1 MSDPP
6 LIRPA
11 PPEAASEV
19 LSLVFRHL
27 LSEERARRMQ
37 TVLHGTRSGQL
48 SLEGLLEARR
58 GVRLVGGV
66 FSEVQV
72 GRTAVVWP
80 PRLVPGEPA
89 GTGGELLRATS
100 EFLIGKRVCMAHTL
114 LDAGMEEDGTVLSA
128 EGFEPLADL
137 LYLVSPDERF
147 PLSRPASGLEFEAY
161 SPAAHIRMARVIEAT
176 YAETLD
182 CPRLNDVREIDDVM
196 AGYRATGVFDPA
208 RWLIVRHRGE
218 DVGCLLLADH
228 PEQEN
233 WELVYMGLVPS
244 ARGNGWGNGITRYAQ
259 WLTRQAG
266 RPRLVL
272 AVDATNTP
280 AIRVY
285 SSLGFHPWDR
295 RGVYLKVFERR
306 G

>member
-1 MSDPP
+1 MSYPP

-11 PPEAASEV
+11 PPDAASEV

-27 LSEERARRMQ
+27 LLDERARRMQ
-37 TVLHGTRSGQL
+37 TVLHPARGSQA

-58 GVRLVGGV
+58 GARLVGGV

-89 GTGGELLRATS
+89 GTGGGLLRATS
-100 EFLIGKRVCMAHTL
+100 EFLIGKRIRIAHTL

-147 PLSRPASGLEFEAY
+147 PRSRPAGVLEFESY
-161 SPAAHIRMARVIEAT
+161 SPAAHGRMARVIEAT
-176 YAETLD
+176 YEETLD
-182 CPRLNDVREIDDVM
+182 CPRLNGVRETDDVL

-208 RWLIVRHRGE
+208 RWLLARHGGE

-244 ARGNGWGNGITRYAQ
+244 ARGNGWGNEITRYAQ

-272 AVDATNTP
+272 AVDAANAP

-295 RGVYLKVFERR
+295 RSVYLRVFECRK
-306 G
+306 